1 MLIVKPSSVSVALP
15 FSSIWFGTH
24 LREKT
29 FRAAS
34 LLRYCS
40 IFRVRRIMVILDG
53 GNPTQHGE
61 LKDVFEYLLLPP
73 YLKAEMGLKP
83 HLRYVGLAP
92 PIKIPIHTV
101 SKNPQEASLEP
112 VRKASVIRVERERL
126 FLNAGFRLQTVA
138 PHRGGLQ
145 IGDHVY
151 VKVIGL
157 QGKVVLTELVDP
169 LSLDKIYLEPKI
181 EFIDVDDVGER
192 LPDDLF
198 KVELTRS
205 GEPSLRI
212 VRNPPNKEIIF
223 FVGNQKMDPEDFLA
237 VKFDI
242 RIRLLPEQGVET
254 IRSEEAL
261 LIALSQTAWILG

>member
-15 FSSIWFGTH
+15 FSSIWFGSH

-29 FRAAS
+29 FRAAN

-40 IFRVRRIMVILDG
+40 IFRVKRIMVVLDG
-53 GNPTQHGE
+53 GNTTQHRE

-73 YLKAEMGLKP
+73 YLKAEVGLKP

-101 SKNPQEASLEP
+101 SNNPREALIEP
-112 VRKASVIRVERERL
+112 VRKASVVRVERERL
-126 FLNAGFRLQTVA
+126 ILNAGFRLQTVTQY
-138 PHRGGLQ
+138 HGGLK

-151 VKVIGL
+151 VKVVDL

-169 LSLDKIYLEPKI
+169 VSLDKIYLEPKI
-181 EFIDVDDVGER
+181 EFIDVNHIGER

-212 VRNPPNKEIIF
+212 IRNPPNKEIIF
-223 FVGNQKMDPEDFLA
+223 FVGNQKMDPEEFLA

-242 RIRLLPEQGVET
+242 RVRLLPEQGVET